1 MPPTIRIEARCMG
14 KVKFEAELET
24 GETLVI
30 TATLEEGVFMH
41 YPQEDDDYFE
51 EDEEEPERDNVV
63 PLDPQI

>member
-1 MPPTIRIEARCMG
+1 MG
-14 KVKFEAELET
+14 KVKFEAELEA

-51 EDEEEPERDNVV
+51 DDEDEPERDNVV

>member
-1 MPPTIRIEARCMG
+1 MPLTIRIEARFMG
-14 KVKFEAELET
+14 KVKFEAELEI

-51 EDEEEPERDNVV
+51 DDEEEPERDNVV

>member
-1 MPPTIRIEARCMG
+1 MPPTIKTEARFMG
-14 KVKFEAELET
+14 KVKFEAELEI

-51 EDEEEPERDNVV
+51 DDEDEPERDNVV

>member
-1 MPPTIRIEARCMG
+1 MG

-51 EDEEEPERDNVV
+51 DDEEEPERDNVV
-63 PLDPQI
+63 PLDP